1 MSPSPERLDR
11 EGLEHQREGLN
22 RQAAEHKRR
31 IRHHREQ
38 LHEVGAERRR
48 VIAKLKQFG
57 VEVVLVDGAETG
69 QGVEETHGR

>member
-1 MSPSPERLDR
+1 MSPSPDRLYR
-11 EGLEHQREGLN
+11 EDLQEQREDLN
-22 RQAAEHKRR
+22 RQARELKRR
-31 IRHHREQ
+31 IRHHRER
-38 LHEVGAERRR
+38 LHDVGAERCR